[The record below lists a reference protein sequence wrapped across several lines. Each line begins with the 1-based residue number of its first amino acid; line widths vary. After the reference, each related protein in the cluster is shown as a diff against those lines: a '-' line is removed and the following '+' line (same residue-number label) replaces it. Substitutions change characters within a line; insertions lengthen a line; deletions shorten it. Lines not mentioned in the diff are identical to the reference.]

1 MKPELT
7 ILQMIMRMIE
17 WNKNVLI
24 RRCLIRLNKEKARQE
39 VANCV
44 LTKKK
49 IYEETTNERVYYE
62 TAIDKWRAD
71 FTTNLRIKDV
81 QADETSVD
89 YPTPLTLLVHSFVV
103 AFNLLLFM
111 LCRFQKL
118 LFQLLFFC
126 FLLFF
131 SSKTTLIDTCLMR
144 NMGI

>member
-1 MKPELT
+1 MT

-62 TAIDKWRAD
+62 TAIDK
-71 FTTNLRIKDV
+71 
-81 QADETSVD
+81 
-89 YPTPLTLLVHSFVV
+89 
-103 AFNLLLFM
+103 
-111 LCRFQKL
+111 
-118 LFQLLFFC
+118 
-126 FLLFF
+126 
-131 SSKTTLIDTCLMR
+131 
-144 NMGI
+144 